1 MGKINPPEPLQDS
14 HQLKDFDCGVTVLN
28 TWLTKQALKNEQS
41 GASRSY
47 VVCHNNQ
54 VIGYYALSTGSVE
67 HTGLPGKLR
76 RNMPDPIPVL
86 VLGRLAVD
94 KNWQTHHIGRG
105 LLKDAVLR
113 ACMVAEHVGV
123 SALLVHSI
131 SEQAKRYYLQH
142 GFIESSIDPMTLLLR
157 LKDALATFKDIK
169 HSNHC

>member
-1 MGKINPPEPLQDS
+1 MGKISPPEPIQVS
-14 HQLKDFDCGVTVLN
+14 HQLKDFDCGIDVLN
-28 TWLTKQALKNEQS
+28 RWLKQQALKNEQS

-47 VVCHNNQ
+47 VVCHGNR
-54 VIGYYALSTGSVE
+54 VVGYYALSTGSIE

-94 KNWQTHHIGRG
+94 SVWQTQHIGRG

-123 SALLVHSI
+123 SALLVHCL
-131 SEQAKRYYLQH
+131 SEEAKQYYLRH
-142 GFIESSIDPMTLLLR
+142 GFMESSIAPMTLLLR
-157 LKDALATFKDIK
+157 LKDALAYFR
-169 HSNHC
+169 SE